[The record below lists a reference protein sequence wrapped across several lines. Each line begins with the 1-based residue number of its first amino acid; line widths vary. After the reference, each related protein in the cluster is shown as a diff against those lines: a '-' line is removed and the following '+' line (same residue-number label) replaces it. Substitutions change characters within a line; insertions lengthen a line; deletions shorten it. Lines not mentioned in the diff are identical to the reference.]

1 MLVTLRR
8 TRIYA
13 TVIDDQRRSLER
25 LQDRPSCLDVR
36 KIKVIGLE
44 SIVFGR
50 YHSHRPKDTIL
61 VDQQTMSG
69 PQIRHNFLW
78 IWVDERTTSF

>member
-8 TRIYA
+8 PSINA
-13 TVIDDQRRSLER
+13 TIIDDQRRCLKR
-25 LQDRPSCLDVR
+25 LQHRPSCIDIR

-50 YHSHRPKDTIL
+50 YYSHGPKDAIL